1 MERNTTIS
9 ITVPMSNF
17 NPVDNKMMKMVFEL
31 FFMILQLAF
40 MLANLLWIL
49 SARFTD
55 LQSPWKQQNPIYSSN
70 TEKNPP
76 HP

>member
-55 LQSPWKQQNPIYSSN
+55 LQSP
-70 TEKNPP
+70 
-76 HP
+76 